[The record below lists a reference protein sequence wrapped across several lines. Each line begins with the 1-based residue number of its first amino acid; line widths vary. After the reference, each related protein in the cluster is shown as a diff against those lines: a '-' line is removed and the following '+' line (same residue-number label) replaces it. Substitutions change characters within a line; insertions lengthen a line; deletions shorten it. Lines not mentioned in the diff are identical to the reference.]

1 MMFQASSPVVEIS
14 LLTRPQTTVLPD
26 HSRGHT
32 VHPDVI
38 YSSLGGEGF
47 SEPQQGGLT
56 DGVRSEGRYSLVASD
71 RADEDCRAPS
81 SSLDECSH
89 LGTNGDI

>member
-1 MMFQASSPVVEIS
+1 MS
-14 LLTRPQTTVLPD
+14 VLPD

-47 SEPQQGGLT
+47 SQPQQGGLT
-56 DGVRSEGRYSLVASD
+56 DGVRSKGGYSLVASD
-71 RADEDCRAPS
+71 RADEDCSAS
-81 SSLDECSH
+81 SSGLDGCSY
-89 LGTNGDI
+89 GTEGDI